1 MALFRAARFVLAA
14 ALLGAAACTPLGLN
28 TASTNI
34 AKEEAARPAVLGAFQ
49 GDAPVTTAEEW
60 TKRRVPL
67 LKAAFEKEVY
77 GPVPQELK
85 GSAVSRRVVD
95 TNFANGAGVLEEI
108 DVRIGEGENAPRFRI
123 AVALPRNASA
133 DHRVPLILNEN
144 FCGNAGAFDTSDLSD
159 GGCSNHGTEAS
170 IVRLIFGKYIMTGPN
185 QMILERGYAYA
196 TLYAGPFAAD
206 DPAAAQVQLEA
217 LGRMLPEGRK
227 PEGVIAVWAA
237 AFGWALDV
245 LDADPR
251 IDASKTAVWGHSR
264 QGKAALLAAAFDPR
278 IEAVIPLQSGKGGAT
293 LTRAYAGESVKQI
306 TKSYPHWFAPNYV
319 RYADHETDI
328 PLDQHQLIA
337 MVAPRPVML
346 GNGWKDVWSDPNGA
360 YRSAIGATPVYKL
373 MGKRGL
379 AQAGMRDSPEIN
391 GAASNK
397 DRAEMGEIEWFI
409 RPGGHGV
416 RVVDWDEML
425 AFCDRWIGP
434 NHTPGR

>member
-1 MALFRAARFVLAA
+1 MGLFARFAA
-14 ALLGAAACTPLGLN
+14 GVALLAAAACTPLGLN
-28 TASTNI
+28 TASPNI
-34 AKEEAARPAVLGAFQ
+34 QKEEAAHPAVLGAF
-49 GDAPVTTAEEW
+49 GDDPQVTSAEDW
-60 TKRRVPL
+60 TKRRMPL

-85 GSAVSRRVVD
+85 GSVVSRRVVD

-123 AVALPRNASA
+123 AIALPRNARA
-133 DHRVPLILNEN
+133 DHKVPLIINQN
-144 FCGNAGAFDTSDLSD
+144 FCGNAGTFDDGNLSD
-159 GGCSNHGTEAS
+159 GGCMNHGTMAAV
-170 IVRLIFGKYIMTGPN
+170 IRLIFGKYILTGPN

-196 TLYAGPFAAD
+196 TMYAGPFAMD
-206 DPAAAQVQLEA
+206 DAAAAAQQLEA
-217 LGRMLPEGRK
+217 LGRMLPEGRA
-227 PEGVIAVWAA
+227 PTGVIAVWAA

-245 LDADPR
+245 LEADPR

-278 IEAVIPLQSGKGGAT
+278 IEAAIPLQAGKGGAT
-293 LTRAYAGESVKQI
+293 LTRAYAGETVKQI
-306 TKSYPHWFAPNYV
+306 TKSYPHWFAPEYA
-319 RYADHETDI
+319 RYADHEADI
-328 PLDQHQLIA
+328 PIDQHQLIA

-346 GNGWKDVWSDPNGA
+346 GNGWKDVWSDPNGSFRA
-360 YRSAIGATPVYKL
+360 ALGADPVYKL

-379 AQAGMRDSPEIN
+379 AQANMRDMPETK
-391 GAASNK
+391 GAASNG
-397 DRAEMGEIEWFI
+397 DRSQMGEIEWFI

-434 NHTPGR
+434 APGR